1 MFADRI
7 DAAKQLAEK
16 LSSFK
21 GENVVVLGLPRGGVP
36 VAAEVAR
43 ALGAPLDIIIVR
55 KLGAPGDPEF
65 AIGAISEGGEEVL
78 EREVE
83 NEYLESEKKTQ
94 QERIR
99 AYAEK
104 FRRDRGMLDLSGKT
118 AVLVDDGIAT
128 GATMRAAI
136 KAAKGRGVSR
146 VILATPV
153 AAPDT
158 IERIKQEADEVVVL
172 EKPAYFMAVGQFY
185 ADFPQV
191 SDEEVV
197 RLLEQR
203 E

>member
-136 KAAKGRGVSR
+136 KAAKGRGASR
-146 VILATPV
+146 VIVATPV